1 MLRNIM
7 IDTSIGPL
15 VGVTNGNGAIY
26 VNGSPHALT
35 IYGYD
40 KQTILCVIPPS
51 GTVVRV
57 PDEYQP
63 LPETFPGI
71 PETLNINHPDQCIG
85 LPDPIPGMFIIV
97 SRVAAEALKIYHRPD
112 IRVPGEPI
120 RDRTGIQIGAVGI
133 SHYV

>member
-1 MLRNIM
+1 MLRNVT
-7 IDTSIGPL
+7 IDTSVGPL
-15 VGVTNGNGAIY
+15 VGIAAENGVVYINGT
-26 VNGSPHALT
+26 PHALT
-35 IYGYD
+35 MYGYD
-40 KQTILCVIPPS
+40 KQTPLCVIPLS

-85 LPDPIPGMFIIV
+85 LPDPIPGVFIIV

-120 RDRTGIQIGAVGI
+120 RDRTGTQIGAVGI

>member
-1 MLRNIM
+1 MLRNVM
-7 IDTSIGPL
+7 IDTSVGPL
-15 VGVTNGNGAIY
+15 VGVTIGNGVIY
-26 VNGSPHALT
+26 VNGTPHPLT

-40 KQTILCVIPPS
+40 KVTVLCVIPPS

-63 LPETFPGI
+63 LPEMIPGI
-71 PETLNINHPDQCIG
+71 PETLNINHPEQCIG
-85 LPDPIPGMFIIV
+85 LPNPIPGVFFIV

-120 RDRTGIQIGAVGI
+120 RNQSGIQIGAVGI
-133 SHYV
+133 SQYA

>member
-1 MLRNIM
+1 MLRNVTIN
-7 IDTSIGPL
+7 TSVGPL
-15 VGVTNGNGAIY
+15 VGIAADNGVVYINGT
-26 VNGSPHALT
+26 PHTLT
-35 IYGYD
+35 MYGYD
-40 KQTILCVIPPS
+40 KQTVRCVIPLS

-71 PETLNINHPDQCIG
+71 PETLNVNHPDQCIG
-85 LPDPIPGMFIIV
+85 LPDPIHGMFIIV

-120 RDRTGIQIGAVGI
+120 RDRNGVQIGSVGI
-133 SHYV
+133 SHYA

>member
-1 MLRNIM
+1 MLRNVT
-7 IDTSIGPL
+7 IDTSVGPL
-15 VGVTNGNGAIY
+15 VGIAAENGVVY
-26 VNGSPHALT
+26 VNGTPHALT
-35 IYGYD
+35 MYGYD
-40 KQTILCVIPPS
+40 KQTPLCVIPLS

-85 LPDPIPGMFIIV
+85 LPDPIPGVFIIV

-120 RDRTGIQIGAVGI
+120 RDRNGVQIGSVGI
-133 SHYV
+133 SHYA

>member
-1 MLRNIM
+1 MLRNVT
-7 IDTSIGPL
+7 IDTSVGPL
-15 VGVTNGNGAIY
+15 VGVAAENGVVY
-26 VNGSPHALT
+26 VNGTPHALT
-35 IYGYD
+35 MYGYD
-40 KQTILCVIPPS
+40 KQTPLCVIPLS

-71 PETLNINHPDQCIG
+71 PETLNVNHPDQCIG
-85 LPDPIPGMFIIV
+85 LPDPIPGVFIIV

-120 RDRTGIQIGAVGI
+120 RDRNGVQIGSVGI
-133 SHYV
+133 SHYA

>member
-1 MLRNIM
+1 MLRNLTIN
-7 IDTSIGPL
+7 TSVGPL
-15 VGVTNGNGAIY
+15 VGIAAENGVVYINGT
-26 VNGSPHALT
+26 PHELT

-40 KQTILCVIPPS
+40 KQTPLCVIPLS

-57 PDEYQP
+57 PDECQP
-63 LPETFPGI
+63 LPETIPGI

-85 LPDPIPGMFIIV
+85 LPDPIPGVFIIV

-133 SHYV
+133 SHYA

>member
-1 MLRNIM
+1 MLRNVTIN
-7 IDTSIGPL
+7 TSVGPL
-15 VGVTNGNGAIY
+15 VGIAAENGVVYINGT
-26 VNGSPHALT
+26 PHALT
-35 IYGYD
+35 MYGYD
-40 KQTILCVIPPS
+40 KQTVLCVIPLS

>member
-1 MLRNIM
+1 MLRNVT
-7 IDTSIGPL
+7 IDTSVGPL
-15 VGVTNGNGAIY
+15 VGIAAENGAVY
-26 VNGSPHALT
+26 VNGTPHALT
-35 IYGYD
+35 MYGYD
-40 KQTILCVIPPS
+40 KQTPLCVIPLS

-71 PETLNINHPDQCIG
+71 PETLNVNHPDQCIG
-85 LPDPIPGMFIIV
+85 LPDPIPGVFIIV

-120 RDRTGIQIGAVGI
+120 RDRNGVQIGSVGI
-133 SHYV
+133 SHYA

>member
-1 MLRNIM
+1 MLRNVTIN
-7 IDTSIGPL
+7 TSVGPL
-15 VGVTNGNGAIY
+15 VGIAAGVVYINGT
-26 VNGSPHALT
+26 PHALT
-35 IYGYD
+35 MYGYD
-40 KQTILCVIPPS
+40 KQAPLCVIPLS

-71 PETLNINHPDQCIG
+71 PETLNITHPDQCIG
-85 LPDPIPGMFIIV
+85 LPDPIHGMFIIV

-120 RDRTGIQIGAVGI
+120 RDRNGVQIGSVGI
-133 SHYV
+133 SHYA

>member
-1 MLRNIM
+1 MLRNVTIN
-7 IDTSIGPL
+7 TSVGPL
-15 VGVTNGNGAIY
+15 VGIAAENGVVY
-26 VNGSPHALT
+26 VNGTPHALT
-35 IYGYD
+35 MYGYD
-40 KQTILCVIPPS
+40 KQTVLCVIPLS

-71 PETLNINHPDQCIG
+71 PETLNINHPYQCIG

>member
-1 MLRNIM
+1 MLRNVTIN
-7 IDTSIGPL
+7 TSVGPL
-15 VGVTNGNGAIY
+15 VGIAAENGVVY
-26 VNGSPHALT
+26 VNGTPHALT
-35 IYGYD
+35 MYGYD
-40 KQTILCVIPPS
+40 KQTVLCVIPLS

-85 LPDPIPGMFIIV
+85 LPDPIPGVFIIV

>member
-1 MLRNIM
+1 MLRNVTIN
-7 IDTSIGPL
+7 TSVGPL
-15 VGVTNGNGAIY
+15 VGVAAENGVVY
-26 VNGSPHALT
+26 VNGTPHALT
-35 IYGYD
+35 MYGYD
-40 KQTILCVIPPS
+40 KQTVLCVIPLS

-71 PETLNINHPDQCIG
+71 PETPNINHPDQCVG

>member
-1 MLRNIM
+1 MLRNLTIN
-7 IDTSIGPL
+7 TSVGPL
-15 VGVTNGNGAIY
+15 VGIAAENGVVYINGT
-26 VNGSPHALT
+26 PHALT

-40 KQTILCVIPPS
+40 KQTVLCVIPLS

-85 LPDPIPGMFIIV
+85 LPDPIPGVFIIV

-133 SHYV
+133 SHYA

>member
-1 MLRNIM
+1 MLRNVTIN
-7 IDTSIGPL
+7 TSVGPL
-15 VGVTNGNGAIY
+15 VGIAAENGVVY
-26 VNGSPHALT
+26 VNGTPHALT
-35 IYGYD
+35 MYGYD
-40 KQTILCVIPPS
+40 KQTVLCVIPLS

-120 RDRTGIQIGAVGI
+120 RDRAGIQIGAVGI

>member
-1 MLRNIM
+1 MLRNVT
-7 IDTSIGPL
+7 IDTSVGPL
-15 VGVTNGNGAIY
+15 VGIAAENGVVY
-26 VNGSPHALT
+26 VNGTPHALT
-35 IYGYD
+35 MYGYD
-40 KQTILCVIPPS
+40 KQTVLCVIPLS

>member
-1 MLRNIM
+1 MLRNVR
-7 IDTSIGPL
+7 IDTSVGPL
-15 VGVTNGNGAIY
+15 VGIAADNGVVY
-26 VNGSPHALT
+26 VNGTPHALT
-35 IYGYD
+35 MYGYD
-40 KQTILCVIPPS
+40 KQTVLCVIPLS

-85 LPDPIPGMFIIV
+85 LPDPIPGVFIIV

-112 IRVPGEPI
+112 IRVPGEPV

>member
-1 MLRNIM
+1 MLRNVTIN
-7 IDTSIGPL
+7 TSVGPL
-15 VGVTNGNGAIY
+15 VGIAAENGVVY
-26 VNGSPHALT
+26 VNGTPHALT
-35 IYGYD
+35 MYGYD
-40 KQTILCVIPPS
+40 KQTPLCVIPLS

-71 PETLNINHPDQCIG
+71 PETLNVNHPDQCIG
-85 LPDPIPGMFIIV
+85 LPDPIPGVFIIV

-120 RDRTGIQIGAVGI
+120 RDRNGVQIGSVGI
-133 SHYV
+133 SHYA

>member
-7 IDTSIGPL
+7 IDTSVGPL

-35 IYGYD
+35 MYGYD

-71 PETLNINHPDQCIG
+71 PETLNINHPDQCVG
-85 LPDPIPGMFIIV
+85 LPDPIPGVFIIV

-112 IRVPGEPI
+112 IRVPGEPV

>member
-1 MLRNIM
+1 MLRNVTIN
-7 IDTSIGPL
+7 TSVGPL
-15 VGVTNGNGAIY
+15 VGIAAENGVVY
-26 VNGSPHALT
+26 VNGTPHALT
-35 IYGYD
+35 MYGYD
-40 KQTILCVIPPS
+40 KQTVLCVIPLS

-85 LPDPIPGMFIIV
+85 LPDPIPGMFVIV

>member
-1 MLRNIM
+1 MLRNVTIN
-7 IDTSIGPL
+7 TSVGPL
-15 VGVTNGNGAIY
+15 VGIAAENGVVY
-26 VNGSPHALT
+26 VNGTPHALT
-35 IYGYD
+35 MYGYD
-40 KQTILCVIPPS
+40 KQTVLCVIPLS

-133 SHYV
+133 SHYA

>member
-1 MLRNIM
+1 MLRNVT
-7 IDTSIGPL
+7 IDTSVGPL
-15 VGVTNGNGAIY
+15 VGIAAENGVVY
-26 VNGSPHALT
+26 VNGTPHALT
-35 IYGYD
+35 MYGYD
-40 KQTILCVIPPS
+40 KQTPLCVIPLS
-51 GTVVRV
+51 GTIVRV

-85 LPDPIPGMFIIV
+85 LPDPIPGVFIIV

-120 RDRTGIQIGAVGI
+120 RDRNGVQIGSVGI
-133 SHYV
+133 SHYA

>member
-1 MLRNIM
+1 MLRIVI
-7 IDTSIGPL
+7 IDTSVGAL
-15 VGVTNGNGAIY
+15 VGVTIGNGVVY
-26 VNGSPHALT
+26 VNGTPHALT
-35 IYGYD
+35 MYGYD
-40 KQTILCVIPPS
+40 KQTVLCVIPLS

>member
-1 MLRNIM
+1 MLRNVTIN
-7 IDTSIGPL
+7 TSVGPL
-15 VGVTNGNGAIY
+15 VGIAADNGVVYINGT
-26 VNGSPHALT
+26 PHTLT
-35 IYGYD
+35 MYGYD
-40 KQTILCVIPPS
+40 KQTVRCVIPLS

-63 LPETFPGI
+63 LPEMIPGI

-85 LPDPIPGMFIIV
+85 LPDPIHGMFIIV

-120 RDRTGIQIGAVGI
+120 RDRNGVQIGSVGI
-133 SHYV
+133 SHYA

>member
-1 MLRNIM
+1 MLRNVT
-7 IDTSIGPL
+7 IDTSVGPL
-15 VGVTNGNGAIY
+15 VGIAAENGVVYINGT
-26 VNGSPHALT
+26 PHALT
-35 IYGYD
+35 MYGYD
-40 KQTILCVIPPS
+40 KQTVLCVIPTS
-51 GTVVRV
+51 GTIVRV

-120 RDRTGIQIGAVGI
+120 RDRNGVQIGSVGI
-133 SHYV
+133 SHYA

>member
-1 MLRNIM
+1 MLRNVTIN
-7 IDTSIGPL
+7 TSVGPL
-15 VGVTNGNGAIY
+15 VGVAAENGVVY
-26 VNGSPHALT
+26 VNGTPHALT
-35 IYGYD
+35 MYGYD
-40 KQTILCVIPPS
+40 KQTVLCVIPLS

-63 LPETFPGI
+63 LPEIFPGI
-71 PETLNINHPDQCIG
+71 PETLNINHPDQCVG

>member
-1 MLRNIM
+1 MLRNVSLN
-7 IDTSIGPL
+7 TSVGPL
-15 VGVTNGNGAIY
+15 VGIAAENGVVY
-26 VNGSPHALT
+26 VNGTPHALT
-35 IYGYD
+35 MYGYD
-40 KQTILCVIPPS
+40 KQTVLCVIPLS

>member
-1 MLRNIM
+1 MLRNVTIN
-7 IDTSIGPL
+7 TSVGPL
-15 VGVTNGNGAIY
+15 VGIAAENGVVY
-26 VNGSPHALT
+26 VNGTPHALT
-35 IYGYD
+35 MYGYD
-40 KQTILCVIPPS
+40 KQTVLCVIPLS

-71 PETLNINHPDQCIG
+71 PETLNINHPDQCVG
-85 LPDPIPGMFIIV
+85 LPDPIPGVFIIV

-112 IRVPGEPI
+112 IRVPGEPV

-133 SHYV
+133 SHYA